1 MTTPDFSIAIAAAA
15 QAQATAQLMTQEECE
30 LRMFHGGI
38 ERATNMMNRAEADG
52 RAHQNPYAK
61 ELLRDYVLPLAEALR
76 QEMAPSGRA
85 GRRQAH
91 VVLLQALDPDTVAY
105 LVVRTALD
113 CLLRV
118 TSKENA
124 MDNHRKLAYELGRTV
139 HCELVLAQ
147 IEDYNPGLYYTL
159 AHDFQRKLSKDERHR
174 MTVFKRQAHDAGIL
188 FTEWPKGA
196 RDQVGMYLLEILE
209 VAGLIDIGPQFIAR
223 GKTQYRSVA
232 LAQDI
237 IQRINE
243 VKDFVALTM
252 PVYGPCVAPPRD
264 WTTPSDGG
272 YYTREMRR
280 THNTIVRSSNMVRQL
295 VRGAD
300 MPIVLTAVNALQRT
314 RWSVNERMLRTI
326 YAVAG
331 AFDTKEIVGPD
342 NTPRPEKPLW
352 LATDGKDAMTEER
365 EAELKLWKRKMTDW
379 YEARKLAGA
388 RFGRF
393 YSATRSAEMF
403 KAYPAIHFVYFADS
417 RGRLYPM
424 TYGLNPQ
431 GSDLQKALLQFA
443 DGKPV
448 DTPEAIRWFHV
459 QGANKWGFDKAT
471 LAERAAWVVERQDL
485 LLSFADDPVN
495 NNGWKEAD
503 SPLQF
508 LAWCFEYAEWVRDT
522 DGSFVS
528 RLPISMDGSCNGL
541 QNLSALLRDEIGGA
555 ATNLTNS
562 GVMQDIY
569 RRVAEAAMV
578 RLQALHYDDP
588 AKERLRVLW
597 VKHGISR
604 SLVKRSVMTTPYGV
618 TRRSAIDYVISDSLK
633 EGACGDTFTKAEWM
647 MAATI
652 VMDAV
657 WPAIGDVV
665 VKGREAMDW
674 LKTSARVIV
683 KHLPEEKEGL
693 MEWDTPSG
701 FPASQA
707 YYEAEVVRIKSRLHG
722 PCQINVVSELD
733 SPDPSRHSSG
743 LAPNFVHSMDA
754 AHLHLTTA
762 AAFSAGIDA
771 LAMIH
776 DDYGTHAADAEK
788 LYRLIREQFVRM
800 YEEHDPIAAFK
811 ARYPEVA
818 EPPTKGTLNIRD
830 VLDSPYFFS

>member
-1 MTTPDFSIAIAAAA
+1 MIPTNFSEAIQRAAEQ
-15 QAQATAQLMTQEECE
+15 QALPKLMTQEECE
-30 LRMFHGGI
+30 LRMFNGGI
-38 ERATNMMNRAEADG
+38 ERATSMMNRAEVDG

-76 QEMAPSGRA
+76 QEMAPTKA

-91 VVLLQALDPDTVAY
+91 VALLRALDPDVVAY
-105 LVVRTALD
+105 LTVRTAID
-113 CLLRV
+113 SLLRT
-118 TSKENA
+118 TSSTA
-124 MDNHRKLAYELGRTV
+124 VVDNHRKLAYELGRTV

-174 MTVFKRQAHDAGIL
+174 MTVFKQQAHKAGIL

-209 VAGLIDIGPQFIAR
+209 IAGLLEISPQYIEK
-223 GKTQYRSVA
+223 GKTAYRKVA

-237 IQRINE
+237 IVRINE

-252 PVYGPCVAPPRD
+252 PVYGPCVEAPKD
-264 WTTPSDGG
+264 WTTPTDGG

-280 THNTIVRSSNMVRQL
+280 THNTVVRASNMVRQM
-295 VRGAD
+295 VRTAD
-300 MPIVLTAVNALQRT
+300 MPIVLGAVNALQRT
-314 RWSVNERMLRTI
+314 RWAVNQRVLDTV
-326 YAVAG
+326 YAVAR
-331 AFDTKEIVGPD
+331 AFNTKEIVGTD
-342 NTPRPEKPLW
+342 TTPKPVAPAW
-352 LATDGKDAMTEER
+352 LAVNGKEDMSPDQEV
-365 EAELKLWKRKMTDW
+365 ELKHWKRLMTQW
-379 YEARKLAGA
+379 YEARKLAGS

-403 KAYPAIHFVYFADS
+403 KDYPAIHFVYFADS

-431 GSDLQKALLQFA
+431 GSDLQKAMLRFA

-471 LAERAAWVVERQDL
+471 LAERAAWVTERQDL
-485 LLSFADDPVN
+485 LMSFADDPVN
-495 NNGWKEAD
+495 NNGWKDAD

-508 LAWCFEYAEWVRDT
+508 LAWCFEYADWVRDNT
-522 DGSFVS
+522 GTFVS
-528 RLPISMDGSCNGL
+528 HLPISMDGSCNGL
-541 QNLSALLRDEIGGA
+541 QNLSALLRDEVGGA
-555 ATNLTNS
+555 ATNLTDS
-562 GVMQDIY
+562 GFMQDIY
-569 RRVAEAAMV
+569 RRVAEAALARMI
-578 RLQALHYDDP
+578 AMAYDDP
-588 AKERLRVLW
+588 IKESLRKRW
-597 VKHGISR
+597 IEHGINR
-604 SLVKRSVMTTPYGV
+604 SMVKRSVMTTPYGV
-618 TRRSAIDYVISDSLK
+618 TRRSAIEYVVTDYLK
-633 EGACGDTFTKAEWM
+633 EGKAPGVFEKPEFM
-647 MAATI
+647 HAATI
-652 VMDAV
+652 LMDSV

-674 LKTSARVIV
+674 LRTSARSIV
-683 KHLPEEKEGL
+683 KGLPEDKEGL

-733 SPDPSRHSSG
+733 SADPGRHASG

-754 AHLHLTTA
+754 AHLHLTTREA
-762 AAFSAGIDA
+762 AREGIDA

-788 LYRLIREQFVRM
+788 LYRIIREQFVSM
-800 YEEHDPIAAFK
+800 YENHDPIAAFK
-811 ARYPEVA
+811 ARYPQIA
-818 EPPTKGTLNIRD
+818 EPPSRGTLDIRD
-830 VLDSPYFFS
+830 VLTSPYFFS